1 MTAPGHDWLAE
12 RALRSPQR
20 PALLSQAG
28 EWTFA
33 DLHRRATA
41 GAAVVREAGV
51 SAGDRVAL
59 LAANDPFLVPI
70 IHAVP
75 RADAIL
81 APLNI
86 RFSKAELRDQVQ
98 RLQPHLIVSDAAHAD
113 LAAALAA
120 TGGARVLPL
129 SAFDAASGVAP
140 ASSAAL
146 PAPLPV
152 PAHAVHTILFTS
164 GTSGRAK
171 GAMLTHGNHFA
182 GAVGSALNLGVVPG
196 DRWLLCLPLFH
207 VGGLAILIRSA
218 VYGVPVILHDAF
230 DAGAVNRAIDTDGVT
245 LVSVVAVML
254 QRLIEERGGQ
264 PLPASFRAAL
274 LGGGPVPEPLVQAC
288 AGLGLPVAPTYGLT
302 EAASQVATL
311 PPAEAVHKPG
321 SVGRPLWGTRIRI
334 VRDGVEVEA
343 GEDGEI
349 EVRGPTVM
357 AGYYRDEAATAA
369 AFNSGWLRTGDAGRL
384 DAAGDLFVLDRRD
397 DLIISGGENVYPAE
411 VESVLLAHPAVLEAA
426 VVGLPDPEWGRHPA
440 AAVVLRPQAT
450 VTPQDLLEH
459 CARALARFKQPRS
472 IRIVEALPR
481 TAAGKVQRHR
491 VRDDWRVD

>member
-1 MTAPGHDWLAE
+1 M
-12 RALRSPQR
+12 
-20 PALLSQAG
+20 
-28 EWTFA
+28 
-33 DLHRRATA
+33 
-41 GAAVVREAGV
+41 VREAGV

-59 LAANDPFLVPI
+59 LVASDPFLIPV

-75 RADAIL
+75 RAYAIL

-86 RFSKAELRDQVQ
+86 RLSEAELHDQVQ
-98 RLQPHLIVSDAAHAD
+98 QLEPHLIVADASHAD
-113 LAAALAA
+113 LAMALAGTDGTRVLLISAFTAAFDAASAAALAA
-120 TGGARVLPL
+120 GT
-129 SAFDAASGVAP
+129 AAAG
-140 ASSAAL
+140 AAL
-146 PAPLPV
+146 PAPLPI
-152 PAHAVHTILFTS
+152 PAYAVHTILFTS

-182 GAVGSALNLGVVPG
+182 GAVGSALHLGVAPG

-218 VYGVPVILHDAF
+218 VCGIPVVLHPGF
-230 DAGAVNRAIDTDGVT
+230 DAGAVNHAIDSDGVT

-254 QRLIEERGGQ
+254 QRLIEERGGR
-264 PLPASFRAAL
+264 PVPATFRAAL
-274 LGGGPVPEPLVQAC
+274 LGGGPIPEPLMEAC

-311 PPAEAVHKPG
+311 PPVEAMHASG

-343 GEDGEI
+343 GDAGEI

-369 AFNSGWLRTGDAGRL
+369 AFNGDWLRTGDAGRL
-384 DAAGDLFVLDRRD
+384 DASGALYVVDRRD

-411 VESVLLAHPAVLEAA
+411 VEAVLLAHPAVLEAA
-426 VVGLPDPEWGRHPA
+426 VVGLPDPEWGRRPVG
-440 AAVVLRPQAT
+440 AVVLRPQAT
-450 VTPQDLLEH
+450 VTPQDLLGH
-459 CARALARFKQPRS
+459 CALSLARFKQPRS